1 MPAPQFW
8 KFPSSRFPP
17 SHNKPAPVVHDSSDI
32 CLCNECSRR
41 QYNPIQVTSVTKAT
55 PIAIET
61 SVVFKCEVCK
71 FETKDQEAYNKHSKE
86 KHEFVCEYQNWV
98 GKAHKGSPHSTL
110 HHLWVRVQNYFRIER
125 THENISW
132 SWMHHL
138 QQIFRYTVANPK
150 TNTHVTCVKSHLN
163 LLKNWANKVS
173 SMWSIF
179 KG

>member
-1 MPAPQFW
+1 MPELAFCSGGVDTDSKEETDGMRKRKRLRRKHCPTTAATQLKRMPAPQFW

-71 FETKDQEAYNKHSKE
+71 FETKHSKE
-86 KHEFVCEYQNWV
+86 KHEFVCEYQN
-98 GKAHKGSPHSTL
+98 
-110 HHLWVRVQNYFRIER
+110 
-125 THENISW
+125 
-132 SWMHHL
+132 
-138 QQIFRYTVANPK
+138 
-150 TNTHVTCVKSHLN
+150 
-163 LLKNWANKVS
+163 
-173 SMWSIF
+173 
-179 KG
+179 